1 MEVNSER
8 DAFVGGLARYVGVS
22 DEVGD
27 GVEEPVGVSLLRFG
41 LKVKNDAE
49 IGEFV
54 VGDVVRE
61 CIPLLQLGKLGS
73 ACFSKIEDQLAE
85 PCAAGGGL
93 VLVDGLGKE

>member
-27 GVEEPVGVSLLRFG
+27 GVEEPVGVALLRLG
-41 LKVKNDAE
+41 LEVEDDSE
-49 IGEFV
+49 VGELV
-54 VGDVVRE
+54 VGYAVGE
-61 CIPLLQLGKLGS
+61 CVPLLQLGELGS
-73 ACFSKIEDQLAE
+73 ACFSKVEDQLAE